1 MIASK
6 ELYAGYV
13 GVSTFRHRLGE
24 CGFSPVCR
32 NIRDG
37 IIATDTGNW
46 VVFMNPVAERMTGYH
61 HLGGI
66 PTRLEEIFVLKSS
79 STSRGNEAPYSCI
92 MVLRDGSEISIEYC
106 LESVL
111 DDGGHPLGS
120 IMIFRDVTEYQRL
133 AEEARKA
140 KVALEEAEKRTTHVL
155 SANLQ
160 LIEEVKHCHAA
171 EEKLQE
177 TNYQLRRACK
187 AKDNFLARM
196 SHDLRTPLNAVIGF
210 TGTLLMKLPG
220 PLTEDQEKQLN
231 YISVSARHLLSI
243 INNLLDLSRIEAG
256 EIKAKRERFACGAFV
271 NEIASTMAQLAENK
285 GLRLNVRPPD
295 PEIFIFTD
303 RQILSRIL
311 LNLIDNAIKY
321 SLDGEITVLVHT
333 PVPERIEISVA
344 DSGIGIGA
352 EDLNRLFDAFSQ
364 VNPYHSD
371 GIGLG
376 LHLCNILAESIG
388 GRIAVRS
395 QLGVGSKFTLV
406 LEEHSGSAC

>member
-1 MIASK
+1 LIAGK
-6 ELYAGYV
+6 ELYAGDV

-66 PTRLEEIFVLKSS
+66 PPRLEEIFVLKSS
-79 STSRGNEAPYSCI
+79 STSRGNEALYSCI

-111 DDGGHPLGS
+111 DDGGLPLGS

-133 AEEARKA
+133 KEEARKT

-160 LIEEVKHCHAA
+160 LIEEVKHCHSA
-171 EEKLQE
+171 EDKLQE

-231 YISVSARHLLSI
+231 NISVSARHLLSI

-256 EIKAKRERFACGAFV
+256 EIKAKREGFACGAFV
-271 NEIASTMAQLAENK
+271 NEIASTMVQLAENK
-285 GLRLNVRPPD
+285 GLRLNVRAPD

-311 LNLIDNAIKY
+311 LNFIDNAIKY
-321 SLDGEITVLVHT
+321 SQHGEITVLVHT

-364 VNPYHSD
+364 VDPYHSD

-395 QLGVGSKFTLV
+395 QPGVGSKFTLV
-406 LEEHSGSAC
+406 LEEHCGSTS